1 MEKNA
6 ALLLDKDLGFKAPL
20 GLICVKSSIEGDG
33 SGLGFILS
41 LHLLLNLLNLDLSSV
56 LHNL

>member
-41 LHLLLNLLNLDLSSV
+41 LHLTPGHYKGLMTTEV
-56 LHNL
+56 KQ